1 MSLLPLGA
9 EELRSIGYSLAS
21 SGTASGGQSGLGG
34 RGPVPG
40 QTTSGLAAASNGH
53 STGPG
58 TSGSSDQDIVRP
70 DYSQMVPF
78 KPKVSDY
85 DDDGD
90 GYDHSLQ
97 IKVNWRPGE
106 FMLPGGAFPPPP
118 AAGDLMK
125 LLPPPSC
132 FQGPHVIVDRLME
145 TFAKIR
151 LPDKMPTSG
160 GGSGEGNSTKLFD
173 LAKSVH
179 WVVDDR

>member
-1 MSLLPLGA
+1 MMVLMMMM
-9 EELRSIGYSLAS
+9 
-21 SGTASGGQSGLGG
+21 
-34 RGPVPG
+34 VM
-40 QTTSGLAAASNGH
+40 
-53 STGPG
+53 
-58 TSGSSDQDIVRP
+58 
-70 DYSQMVPF
+70 MVPF
-78 KPKVSDY
+78 NP
-85 DDDGD
+85 
-90 GYDHSLQ
+90 
-97 IKVNWRPGE
+97 KVNWRPGE